1 MKISTYKFLI
11 FSDIGFM
18 EIINFVQDN
27 PRSRKI
33 TLPHFS
39 KSSGVKSSGQ
49 IFTPFSFGSR
59 KSSEIFP
66 TSVKTFAV
74 KKVSGPFS
82 IRVFLMELGRGVN
95 QVCLNIA
102 ENSAGIAAF
111 FLILLAL
118 AGSAYGIFRALDYYQ
133 NFTGPLKIQKID
145 ESEFE
150 TLKKLM
156 NDFALECANEVDE
169 SGNLSDSGQ
178 NSNKVLLAARYSVP
192 VTYQTYK
199 VLSGDT
205 IGGIARKFGLT
216 NVSTLISVN
225 DISNVRQL
233 AAGQKL
239 RIPDMDGIIYT
250 VKAGDSLAGIVE
262 KNKVSL
268 KELLDVNDLSSDVLK
283 AGQQLFLPGVSLD
296 QKTLK
301 NAMGDRFIIP
311 ISAKFRWS
319 SPFGWREDPIAHVKS
334 FHTGTDMA
342 CPTGTPI
349 LASMSGKVITTGVN
363 RVYGNYVIIDHGNGY
378 QTLYA
383 HMSKIIASKGQWVS
397 QGTRIGLVGS
407 TGYSTG
413 PHLHFTVYKNG
424 KMVNPMT
431 VLK

>member
-1 MKISTYKFLI
+1 
-11 FSDIGFM
+11 M

-33 TLPHFS
+33 TLPHFI

-49 IFTPFSFGSR
+49 IFTSISLGGR
-59 KSSEIFP
+59 KSSEVFP
-66 TSVKTFAV
+66 TAVKTFAV

-82 IRVFLMELGRGVN
+82 LKVFLMELGRSVN
-95 QVCLNIA
+95 QACHYLA
-102 ENSAGIAAF
+102 ENSSKIALALF
-111 FLILLAL
+111 ILLAL
-118 AGSAYGIFRALDYYQ
+118 LASSFALFRAFDFYH

-145 ESEFE
+145 DSEFE
-150 TLKKLM
+150 TLQRLM
-156 NDFALECANEVDE
+156 NDFALETAGEVDE
-169 SGNLSDSGQ
+169 SGNLSSSDSDKKV
-178 NSNKVLLAARYSVP
+178 NKALLASRYSVP
-192 VTYQTYK
+192 VSYQTYK
-199 VLSGDT
+199 VQSGDT

-239 RIPDMDGIIYT
+239 KIPSIDGIIYT
-250 VKAGDSLAGIVE
+250 VKSGDSLAGIVE
-262 KNKVSL
+262 KNKVKL
-268 KELLDVNDLSSDVLK
+268 KELLDVNDLSSEVLK
-283 AGQQLFLPGVSLD
+283 AGQQLFLPGASLD

-301 NAMGDRFIIP
+301 TAMGDRFILP
-311 ISAKFRWS
+311 VSAKFRWT